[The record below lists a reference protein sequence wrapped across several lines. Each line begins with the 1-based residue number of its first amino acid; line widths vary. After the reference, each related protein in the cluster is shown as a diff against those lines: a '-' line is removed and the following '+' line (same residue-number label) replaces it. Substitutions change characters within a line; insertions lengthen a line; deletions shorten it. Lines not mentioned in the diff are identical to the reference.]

1 MKTIQSLNQFL
12 TESKDAETSIFEKR
26 GKDLSPADAAKEFN
40 AKVKSYGIKAK
51 KLEATDLAPTLDNNN
66 LKDGDVSVKVDVIN
80 IDPKTLGAMA
90 PVFTAVEL
98 TIHAVYG
105 ESNQAIIMVLE
116 YHWSHPSGSNG
127 MSIRDSF
134 WNGKWV
140 GY

>member
-40 AKVKSYGIKAK
+40 AKIKSYGIKAK
-51 KLEATDLAPTLDNNN
+51 QLVAKDLDPSFVNFNS
-66 LKDGDVSVKVDVIN
+66 KGDISAVVDVIK

-98 TIHAVYG
+98 TITAVYG